1 MNQEEFAQ
9 DLIRA
14 LDEGARELDAATI
27 TQLRAF
33 RRAAASGTDARHAG
47 RGALAWAQYRPW
59 LPVTLAAGLLLLGW
73 LTYQRPQTPDNGD
86 VDILLLTEGIP
97 PQAFADWSLV
107 KRDYLGQQCLA
118 TN

>member
-1 MNQEEFAQ
+1 MNQEKFAQ

-14 LDEGARELDAATI
+14 LDEGARELDAATV
-27 TQLRAF
+27 TQLRVF
-33 RRAAASGTDARHAG
+33 RRATVSGTDTRHAG
-47 RGALAWAQYRPW
+47 HGALARAQHRPW
-59 LPVTLAAGLLLLGW
+59 LPVALAAGLLLLGW
-73 LTYQRPQTPDNGD
+73 LAYQRPQAPDNGD